1 MPDLGNG
8 FYSGYLPVGTTSKK
22 LHYMATLSRNDPK
35 YDPSIIWF
43 NGGPGCSSMLGF
55 AQENGPYIINEGTYN
70 FTYNDWAWNNN
81 ANVFFIEMP
90 AGVGYSICGNV
101 TECVFDDNNSAD
113 DNLLAVL
120 YLFQNKFT
128 AIQNNSLYISFF

>member
-1 MPDLGNG
+1 MFNKVLALAGFVALASAQGTGFPEGDRVRELWQMPDLGNG
-8 FYSGYLPVGTTSKK
+8 FYSGYLQVTGTSKL

-35 YDPSIIWF
+35 NDPNIIWF

-90 AGVGYSICGNV
+90 AGVGYSICG
-101 TECVFDDNNSAD
+101 
-113 DNLLAVL
+113 
-120 YLFQNKFT
+120 K
-128 AIQNNSLYISFF
+128 